1 MTQELKTPLPPAASS
16 PTAAGKRYLSQLMD
30 YAFREGWRTPDDF
43 VRCFPAN
50 AIMGALK
57 SAPELRVK
65 LLAAATGIYEEILRR
80 KSPALAAE
88 DLRIAL
94 EEGTTNSLQLL
105 GVFSPEDR
113 VRYLDPHRI
122 WDFLAEDQ
130 FWLLDA
136 EAGEEQRRGAV
147 ERMTFTL
154 TQALSERLLTLRDVM
169 DGVTY
174 DAVADSLSPHELRA
188 VVRFALV
195 KGREGIG
202 LNEKVLLEVL
212 PLEKLVRSV
221 PLDHIWNEVVLRRLA
236 IPAGFTDLSREERR
250 ASQAERR
257 NYSERRRFP
266 SRPSAPPAL
275 PPEYARP
282 LANDHVVTALPPA
295 AHFAAPEAEYPPP
308 SSRSPSL
315 VQDEAR
321 TAAPPPMA
329 MLREPPRPPHDGS
342 LLPPPPSRVEA
353 PRSGFPPESS
363 GELTDDFNRPL
374 PGAFRNE
381 GPYGEPQYGEPQYA
395 EPQYGEPQYAEPSTN
410 TFESPVYDPR
420 GAASYESAPRSAPQY
435 ESAPRSAPPSQ
446 PSSPRPISS
455 APPFDPSADSNEQR
469 QRQRVIEHLR
479 AIGRLPPNHPNLP
492 AAVLR
497 SIDAMYALLPSA
509 TDDIQRKSVIRQT
522 FANENHLRSALLGLI
537 ELMDSSVDTSDPV
550 IQGAKIEA
558 LIKILLFEEQRRK
571 ETGRFPTGGQSRS
584 SAPLSFPPSSY
595 GSGGYPGGSV
605 PPGSMPP
612 EAFPSLPPDGYFPS
626 ASAAPRVAT
635 QRPPPPLLG
644 AVPGYPGSAPPLPN
658 LPADPLPGRR
668 RTVPPPLPPSYPRG

>member
-43 VRCFPAN
+43 VRYFPAN

-154 TQALSERLLTLRDVM
+154 TQALSERLISLRDVM

-236 IPAGFTDLSREERR
+236 IPSGFTDLSREERR
-250 ASQAERR
+250 ATQTERR
-257 NYSERRRFP
+257 SSGGRRWP
-266 SRPSAPPAL
+266 NRPSAPPAL
-275 PPEYARP
+275 PPEFAR
-282 LANDHVVTALPPA
+282 NVSSDHVVTALPPA
-295 AHFAAPEAEYPPP
+295 AHFGPPEVEYPP
-308 SSRSPSL
+308 SSPRTHSL
-315 VQDEAR
+315 ANDDVR
-321 TAAPPPMA
+321 TAAPPPVA
-329 MLREPPRPPHDGS
+329 MFREPSRVPHDGS
-342 LLPPPPSRVEA
+342 LLPPPPSRGEV
-353 PRSGFPPESS
+353 PRSGFPPELGAAGP
-363 GELTDDFNRPL
+363 GELTDDFNHPL
-374 PGAFRNE
+374 PVAYRADNPRPDVPFA
-381 GPYGEPQYGEPQYA
+381 EPQYA
-395 EPQYGEPQYAEPSTN
+395 QPQPYTDPQYAEPSTS
-410 TFESPVYDPR
+410 TFESPVYEP
-420 GAASYESAPRSAPQY
+420 
-435 ESAPRSAPPSQ
+435 APPSQ
-446 PSSPRPISS
+446 PSSPRPASS
-455 APPFDPSADSNEQR
+455 APPFDPSRSEGGLGAGDSNER

-479 AIGRLPPNHPNLP
+479 AIGRLPPNHPALP
-492 AAVLR
+492 TAVLR

-522 FANENHLRSALLGLI
+522 FANENHLRAALLGLI

-571 ETGRFPTGGQSRS
+571 ETGRFPTSGHSRS

-595 GSGGYPGGSV
+595 SPGSYPGGSV
-605 PPGSMPP
+605 PPGSLPP
-612 EAFPSLPPDGYFPS
+612 EAFPSLPPEGYYPS

-635 QRPPPPLLG
+635 QRPPPPMLG